1 MPRKPT
7 EFTESLIKSLLPEDK
22 VYVKAERGL
31 VMRVYP
37 SGTKTW
43 SYYKTAPDG
52 TRKEHRLGNYP
63 DISLKEAR
71 ELSQTLAGE
80 MIKKGMGIET
90 NKKGMTFGE
99 YMLSDKYQ
107 RWSRSNRKAHKFI
120 MDNLKNVVPTWIHRK
135 QLKHFSNEDFEKF
148 VEDRQLGK
156 GFEKPAKAS
165 TINRNLNNIRSVFRH
180 AFDNKEIKENPMD
193 RFSNLKE
200 TDAVEKLSLT
210 DDERTRL
217 LAMVRDR
224 SLPQA
229 DKRRHMEL
237 FVELGLT
244 TGMRNGELVSIT
256 WGDIQNNKLETI
268 DFPNEGLS
276 KKKRLYQS
284 TKKTFTSLKI
294 DYTKGKPL
302 TKEMAISMRDYP
314 QEATMKLP
322 VDIEYLQKDKIDWFV
337 HIPGTY
343 TKNSKKRKVG
353 IPDHLAERIR
363 EYLWD
368 RELRKLKAKQDIK
381 NRNKKMPSSLLEKYK
396 DYLTHDENM
405 NVIRANNVTAM
416 GVFDDIPI
424 IPYTD
429 VKTSFNNLCNMA
441 GLKNVSI
448 HTMRHD
454 FCTRAIKKGIDIYA
468 VKKYAGHGDIRTT
481 MKYVH
486 ALDQEE
492 FEDLEKLHDF
502 N

>member
-1 MPRKPT
+1 MPKKSIP
-7 EFTESLIKSLLPEDK
+7 FTEKYIRDLPFPETGDRA
-22 VYVKAERGL
+22 YNDRGL
-31 VMRVYP
+31 KMRVY
-37 SGTKTW
+37 STGSKKW
-43 SYYKTAPDG
+43 SYFKQAPNG
-52 TRKEHRLGNYP
+52 VRKPIPIGEYPSISVKQAREVADRLLG
-63 DISLKEAR
+63 DMLKEGHDIA
-71 ELSQTLAGE
+71 
-80 MIKKGMGIET
+80 T
-90 NKKGMTFGE
+90 NKKGITFGE

-107 RWSRSNRKAHKFI
+107 RWSRTTRVAHKSI

-135 QLKHFSNEDFEKF
+135 QLKHFSNEDFERF

-156 GFEKPAKAS
+156 GFKKPAKAS

-224 SLPQA
+224 TLDQA
-229 DKRRHMEL
+229 HKRRHMEL

-244 TGMRNGELVSIT
+244 TGMRNGELVTVT

-268 DFPNEGLS
+268 DFPSEGLS

-314 QEATMKLP
+314 HEATMKLP
-322 VDIEYLQKDKIDWFV
+322 VDIEYVEKDKIDWFV
-337 HIPGTY
+337 YIKGDT
-343 TKNSKKRKVG
+343 TKNRKGRKIG

-368 RELRKLKAKQDIK
+368 REQEFI
-381 NRNKKMPSSLLEKYK
+381 NNKYK
-396 DYLTHDENM
+396 DALTHDENM

-416 GVFDDIPI
+416 GVFDDMPI
-424 IPYTD
+424 IPYKD
-429 VKTSFNNLCNMA
+429 VKTSFNKLCNMS

-454 FCTRAIKKGIDIYA
+454 FCTRSIKKGIDIYA
-468 VKKYAGHGDIRTT
+468 VKRYAGHADIRTT
-481 MKYVH
+481 MRYVH